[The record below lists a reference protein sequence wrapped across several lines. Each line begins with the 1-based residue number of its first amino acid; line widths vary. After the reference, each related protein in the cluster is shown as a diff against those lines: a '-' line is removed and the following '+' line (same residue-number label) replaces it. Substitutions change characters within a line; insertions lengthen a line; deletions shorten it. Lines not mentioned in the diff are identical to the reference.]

1 MSPDAYRGLEA
12 LPDRLEA
19 LARMLEEARRSNR
32 QITNLPS
39 DQVPR
44 SDDEAYWVARV
55 VVERLGWS
63 PLGWKIAGTTEQV
76 REELKLDGPIYGRSF
91 TRFAQASP
99 AVLELADLL
108 DPMVECE
115 FFVTLAANMSP
126 RAQPY
131 MLSDAICA
139 IASVHAGIEVAEVR
153 FPLSAP
159 PPMTAVL
166 ADGSATGRYIIGA
179 EIVDWRDGLVDVSIE
194 LAVDGITVARGCGA
208 DVMGD
213 PLNAVV
219 WLANERARWGDGLKA
234 GEIISTGT
242 ATGIVPIKTG
252 RRVCATFGVGRTV
265 NVDFRS

>member
-32 QITNLPS
+32 QIANLPL

-55 VVERLGWS
+55 VAERLAWS

-76 REELKLDGPIYGRSF
+76 RNELNLDGPIYGRSF
-91 TRFAQASP
+91 TRFAHASP

-115 FFVTLAANMSP
+115 FFVILAADMP
-126 RAQPY
+126 PMTQPY
-131 MLSDAICA
+131 VLSDAIGA

-153 FPLSAP
+153 FPLSSP

-166 ADGSATGRYIIGA
+166 ADGSATGRYIIRA
-179 EIVDWRDGLVDVSIE
+179 EIVDWRDGLLDVSVE
-194 LAVDGITVARGCGA
+194 LAVDGITVAKGYGA

-234 GEIISTGT
+234 GEIISTGA

-252 RRVCATFGVGRTV
+252 RRVTCSPFSGRG
-265 NVDFRS
+265 